1 MRTVFR
7 DYSLS
12 GLERPL
18 TYPPPFESR
27 FLFGR
32 VLGRVFLFW
41 AWNLPVSGFSHPCF
55 YDFSFT
61 SVR

>member
-18 TYPPPFESR
+18 TYPPLRVVFCLAG
-27 FLFGR
+27 FLGEFFCSGR
-32 VLGRVFLFW
+32 GICLSRVFPTL
-41 AWNLPVSGFSHPCF
+41 VSTTFRSRALGE
-55 YDFSFT
+55 
-61 SVR
+61 